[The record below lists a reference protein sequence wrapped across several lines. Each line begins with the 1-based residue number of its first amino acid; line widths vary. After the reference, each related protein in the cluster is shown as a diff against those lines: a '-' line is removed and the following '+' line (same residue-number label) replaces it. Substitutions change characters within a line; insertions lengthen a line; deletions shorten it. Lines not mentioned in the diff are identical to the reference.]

1 MNSIPAKDVIY
12 IDVDDEITA
21 IIDKVRTSQ
30 SKIVALVL
38 PKRATTLQ
46 SIVNMKLLKRSA
58 DADKKHL
65 VLISSEV
72 GLMPLA
78 AATGVY
84 VAKNL
89 QSKPEI
95 PEANAAAAELPEDLE
110 ESVTLEDEP
119 LNKNT
124 SVGDLAR
131 TRGAAGAVV
140 SPSAQDLDAP
150 IELDNTTAPKPSASG
165 VIAGARDDGK
175 KDKKTPFGGKKDKS
189 LKVPNFNNFRKWLMI
204 GGAALVVLV
213 FGLYLALGVMPK
225 ANVLV
230 KTDSQ
235 AIDSSVQLSLNTKAS
250 KVDADMG
257 IAPAKSQEMQK
268 TYSQQAPATGQK
280 NNGQKAS
287 GNITVIN
294 CNDDTV
300 TLPAGTGFSSGSN
313 TFISRTSIS
322 IPGSNFKSGGDCKN
336 DGKEVVSVVAQNGGA
351 SYNIGATNYSIA
363 NSPSKLSASG
373 DAMTGGTD
381 DITKIIQQ
389 SDIDAAKQKITSQDT
404 SDVKKQLQSQLNSA
418 GYFPIVASFTSEEP
432 AVSASASV
440 GDAAEN
446 VTVTEKVT
454 HTMYG
459 AKKADLEKIV
469 KDSVKDNIDTSKQS
483 ILDYGI
489 DGANYS
495 TPSPI
500 PNGVS
505 TTMQVTVVAGP
516 DIDAE
521 VLAKQVLG
529 KKSGEAKSIIKNY
542 PGVTDVEISYSPF
555 WVTKMPGKANK
566 ITITIDKPQTRTNA
580 K

>member
-65 VLISSEV
+65 VLISSEAS
-72 GLMPLA
+72 LMPLA
-78 AATGVY
+78 AATGIY

-95 PEANAAAAELPEDLE
+95 PEAAAAVVELPDDLE
-110 ESVTLEDEP
+110 ESVTLDDEP
-119 LNKNT
+119 LNKSA
-124 SVGDLAR
+124 SVGDLAKA
-131 TRGAAGAVV
+131 RGGAGAVV
-140 SPSAQDLDAP
+140 SPSMDDFDEP
-150 IELDNTTAPKPSASG
+150 IELDNTTTPKPTTSG
-165 VIAGARDDGK
+165 VVAGSRDDGK
-175 KDKKTPFGGKKDKS
+175 KDKKSPFAGQKNKS
-189 LKVPNFNNFRKWLMI
+189 LKVPNFSNFRKWLII

-213 FGLYLALGVMPK
+213 FGLYIALGVMPK

-235 AIDSSVQLSLNTKAS
+235 AIDSSVQLSLSTTAS
-250 KVDADMG
+250 KVDANMG

-268 TYSQQAPATGQK
+268 TYSQQSAATGQK

-287 GNITVIN
+287 GNITIVN

-300 TLPAGTGFSSGSN
+300 TLPAGTGFSSDSN
-313 TFISRTSIS
+313 TFISRTSVS
-322 IPGSNFKSGGDCKN
+322 IPGSNFKSSGDCKN
-336 DGKEVVSVVAQNGGA
+336 DGKEVVSVIAQNGGA
-351 SYNIGATNYSIA
+351 SYNIAATNYSIA

-389 SDIDAAKQKITSQDT
+389 SDIDSAKQKLTSQDT
-404 SDVKKQLQSQLNSA
+404 SDVKKQLQSQLSNA
-418 GYFPIVASFTSEEP
+418 GYFPVVASFSNDEP
-432 AVSASASV
+432 SISASANV
-440 GDAAEN
+440 GDAADN
-446 VTVTEKVT
+446 VTVTEKIT
-454 HTMYG
+454 YTMFG

-516 DIDAE
+516 DIDADA
-521 VLAKQVLG
+521 LAKQVVG
-529 KKSGEAKSIIKNY
+529 KKSGDARSVIKNY
-542 PGVTDVEISYSPF
+542 PGVTDVDISYSPF
-555 WVTKMPGKANK
+555 WVTKMPGKASK

>member
-46 SIVNMKLLKRSA
+46 SVVNMKLLKRSA

-72 GLMPLA
+72 SLMPLA
-78 AATGVY
+78 AATGIY

-95 PEANAAAAELPEDLE
+95 PESTAAAVLPDDLE
-110 ESVTLEDEP
+110 ESVTLDDEP
-119 LNKNT
+119 INKNS
-124 SVGDLAR
+124 SVGDLAKTRGGSGAIVSPR
-131 TRGAAGAVV
+131 TR
-140 SPSAQDLDAP
+140 DLDAP
-150 IELDNTTAPKPSASG
+150 IELDNTTTPKPTNSG
-165 VIAGARDDGK
+165 VVAGARDDGK
-175 KDKKTPFGGKKDKS
+175 KDKKSPFGGKKDKS
-189 LKVPNFNNFRKWLMI
+189 LRVPNFNNFRKWLLI
-204 GGAALVVLV
+204 GGIALVVLV
-213 FGLYLALGVMPK
+213 FGLYMALSVMPK

-230 KTDSQ
+230 KTNSQ
-235 AIDSSVQLSLNTKAS
+235 AIDSSVQLALSTKAT
-250 KVDADMG
+250 KADPDLG
-257 IAPAKSQEMQK
+257 VTPAKSQDMQK

-287 GNITVIN
+287 GNITIVN

-300 TLPAGTGFSSGSN
+300 TLPAGTGFSSGSS
-313 TFISRTSIS
+313 TFISRTNVS

-336 DGKEVVSVVAQNGGA
+336 DGKEVVSVVAQNAGA
-351 SYNIGATNYSIA
+351 SFNIGATNYSIA

-389 SDIDAAKQKITSQDT
+389 SDIDSAKQKITSQDT
-404 SDVKKQLQSQLNSA
+404 SDIKKQLQSQLSSA
-418 GYFPIVASFTSEEP
+418 GYHPIVASFSSEEP
-432 AVSASASV
+432 SVSTSANV
-440 GDAAEN
+440 GDAADN
-446 VTVTEKVT
+446 VTVTEKISY
-454 HTMYG
+454 TMYG
-459 AKKADLEKIV
+459 AKKTDLEKII
-469 KDSVKDNIDTSKQS
+469 KDSVKDNIDTTKQS

-500 PNGVS
+500 PNGVN

-516 DIDAE
+516 DIDSEA
-521 VLAKQVLG
+521 LAKQVVG
-529 KKSGEAKSIIKNY
+529 KKSGDAKSIIKNY

-555 WVTKMPGKANK
+555 WVTKMPGKASK
-566 ITITIDKPQTRTNA
+566 ITITIDKPQTRKNA
-580 K
+580 Q